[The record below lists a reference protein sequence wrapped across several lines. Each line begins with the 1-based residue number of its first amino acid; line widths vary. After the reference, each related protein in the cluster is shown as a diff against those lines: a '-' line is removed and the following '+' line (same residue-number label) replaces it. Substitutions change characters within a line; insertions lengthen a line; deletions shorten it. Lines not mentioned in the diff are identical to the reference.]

1 MLKTYG
7 PPRTDA
13 VPIGVDYVSTEPQQ
27 LLTAYY
33 PGTAGILDLET
44 GKTVLSFDCS
54 DDGACVCWNVLL
66 QQPVCSRSSVAIN
79 GNLSASDNGR
89 VCDSG

>member
-1 MLKTYG
+1 MRVCVRAHAHCTCAGNAQPMLKTYG

-13 VPIGVDYVSTEPQQ
+13 VPVGVDYVSTEPQQ

-54 DDGACVCWNVLL
+54 DDGACV
-66 QQPVCSRSSVAIN
+66 VA
-79 GNLSASDNGR
+79 
-89 VCDSG
+89 